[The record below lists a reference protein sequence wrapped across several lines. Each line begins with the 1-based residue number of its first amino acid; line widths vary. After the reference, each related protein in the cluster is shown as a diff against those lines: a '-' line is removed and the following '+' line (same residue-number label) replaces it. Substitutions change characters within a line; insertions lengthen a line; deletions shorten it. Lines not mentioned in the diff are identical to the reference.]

1 MEIAPRKRFHRTNFI
16 VLLSCLTIIVIGMMY
31 IVYLTT
37 NTFGIVRSESTRNLL
52 YHLAWVGSVGMAVG
66 LMGILWIAV
75 RWMRYVLV
83 LRKDFAESRGDGES
97 EYVDAWSEAGKRMK
111 TPDGHE
117 LEE

>member
-1 MEIAPRKRFHRTNFI
+1 MPRYRRRCA
-16 VLLSCLTIIVIGMMY
+16 S
-31 IVYLTT
+31 TT
-37 NTFGIVRSESTRNLL
+37 SLFKQTESESTRNLL

-83 LRKDFAESRGDGES
+83 LRKDFTDTESGAGAESQ
-97 EYVDAWSEAGKRMK
+97 YVDAWSEAGKRIQA
-111 TPDGHE
+111 PDGHE